1 MASLTDLNN
10 HLIATRKRRRSAQ
23 TQPSN
28 SIDILD
34 VIGANLHDH
43 QATMLASFKRFGH
56 VCCHRRRG
64 KSYAL
69 LAHLFDRA
77 WWCPSST
84 GKYGYFTAVRGQTL
98 NALEEQIEQ
107 WVPRIPGAK
116 STKLDQALIVRMPTK
131 LGGTAKIILD
141 GLNHTKQRGAGWDG
155 LVLDECAEIME
166 YKWTAELY
174 PALTDPVKAGLDA
187 LGRRNQFAILS
198 GTPLGKNWF
207 YRWHL
212 KAKAWALGE
221 PYRTVDKITGK
232 EVFEFDEEWSCT
244 YEPLSKT
251 KALPDAEVERARLL
265 IGEEDFLREF
275 ELDWN
280 AAAKGSYFG
289 ALLRELRNKGQ
300 IGSFPHIPDLPV
312 HSCWDIGL
320 HGTVIWFF
328 QIVADRVRFIDAF
341 SHSDDDFVWYLT
353 LFLPSRREA
362 LGYRYGTHYFPHD
375 AANREGSTDRE
386 MEIIDA
392 LETHGMG
399 DYEIVKRHDPLVA
412 GHDAVRWLLPKSEFH
427 EPLCEEE
434 LGCMAMY
441 RRKENPTLETM
452 TGVLKDGSDHAVDA
466 YRQAAFA
473 LKQAVTA

>member
-1 MASLTDLNN
+1 MASLTALNDQ
-10 HLIATRKRRRSAQ
+10 LLTTRQQRRTRQ
-23 TQPSN
+23 RQGPTDV
-28 SIDILD
+28 DILD
-34 VIGANLHDH
+34 VIQAGLHSH
-43 QATMLASFKRFGH
+43 QLTMLAGFKRFNH

-77 WWCPSST
+77 WWCPSET

-98 NALEEQIEQ
+98 NAIEEQIEK
-107 WVPRIPGAK
+107 WVPRIPGAGTRK
-116 STKLDQALIVRMPTK
+116 KDQALIVRMPTR
-131 LGGTAKIILD
+131 LGNTAKIVID

-155 LVLDECAEIME
+155 LVLDECAEILE

-174 PALTDPVKAGLDA
+174 PALTDGPKRGFDA
-187 LGRRNQFAILS
+187 QGRVNQFAILS

-212 KAKAWALGE
+212 KAKSWSLGE
-221 PYRTVDKITGK
+221 PYRTVDKVTGH
-232 EVFEFDEEWSCT
+232 EVFEYDDQWSCT
-244 YEPLSKT
+244 YEPISKT
-251 KALPDAEVERARLL
+251 KALPEEEIKRAKIL

-300 IGSFPHIPDLPV
+300 IGNFPHIQDLPV
-312 HSCWDIGL
+312 HTCWDIGL

-328 QIVADRVRFIDAF
+328 QIVANRVRFIDAF
-341 SHSDDDFVWYLT
+341 SHSDDDFVWYLQI
-353 LFLPSRREA
+353 FLPKRREA
-362 LGYRYGTHYFPHD
+362 LGYLYGTHYFPHD
-375 AANREGSTDRE
+375 AAKREGSTDRE
-386 MEIIDA
+386 MEIIAA
-392 LETHGMG
+392 LKTHAMG
-399 DYEIVKRHDPLVA
+399 DYDIVDRHDPLVA
-412 GHDAVRWLLPKSEFH
+412 GHDAIRWLLPKSEFH

-441 RRKENPTLETM
+441 RRRENRALETM

-466 YRQAAFA
+466 YRQAAYA
-473 LKQAVTA
+473 LKKAVTA